1 MGTQPEPS
9 STPRTP
15 LNRERVVRAAV
26 ALADEA
32 GLEALSMRK
41 LGQRLGVEAMSLYN
55 HVANK
60 DDLLDGMIDV
70 VFSEI
75 DLPASDAGWRTAM
88 RQRAASVR
96 EALAR
101 HPWATGLMELRTT
114 PGPTS
119 LRHHEAV
126 LDCLREAGFSIENAT
141 HAYWLLDSYIYGFAI
156 QEASLPFGTPE
167 ELAEMAEIVLPRVP
181 AETYP
186 RLNEAAAAALA
197 SGDDYTHEFEFGLD
211 LILDGLERLLDSAR
225 ESGATVH

>member
-1 MGTQPEPS
+1 VGAQADRRLEAEAALS
-9 STPRTP
+9 K
-15 LNRERVVRAAV
+15 ERVLRAAI
-26 ALADEA
+26 ALADRE
-32 GLEALSMRK
+32 GLEALTMR
-41 LGQRLGVEAMSLYN
+41 RLAREVDAGTMTLY
-55 HVANK
+55 HYVASK
-60 DDLLDGMIDV
+60 EYLLDGMVDV

-75 DLPASDAGWRTAM
+75 DLPPNDAGWRAAM

-141 HAYWLLDSYIYGFAI
+141 HAYWLLDSYIYGLAI

-167 ELAEMAEIVLPRVP
+167 ELAEMAEVVLPRVP
-181 AETYP
+181 AEEYP
-186 RLNEAAAAALA
+186 RLNEAAAAALE
-197 SGDDYTHEFEFGLD
+197 SGSDYTDEFEFGLD
-211 LILDGLERLLDSAR
+211 LILDGLERLRS
-225 ESGATVH
+225 SV

>member
-9 STPRTP
+9 AAPRTP

-26 ALADEA
+26 ALADDA

-75 DLPASDAGWRTAM
+75 ELPVVDVGWRTAM
-88 RQRAASVR
+88 SQRAASVR

-114 PGPTS
+114 HGPAS
-119 LRHHEAV
+119 LRHAEAV
-126 LDCLREAGFSIENAT
+126 LDSLREAGFSIEDAT
-141 HAYWLLDSYIYGFAI
+141 HAYWLLDSYIYGFVI
-156 QEASLPFGTPE
+156 QEAGLPFGTPE
-167 ELAEMAEIVLPRVP
+167 DLAEMAEIVLPQLSA
-181 AETYP
+181 AEYP
-186 RLNEAAAAALA
+186 RLNEAAAAGYA
-197 SGDDYTHEFEFGLD
+197 SGSDYTDEFEFGLD
-211 LILDGLERLLDSAR
+211 LMLDGLERLRST
-225 ESGATVH
+225 G

>member
-1 MGTQPEPS
+1 MGPQPES
-9 STPRTP
+9 GAAPRTP
-15 LNRERVVRAAV
+15 LSRERVVRAAV

-60 DDLLDGMIDV
+60 DDLLDGMVDV

-75 DLPASDAGWRTAM
+75 DLPAREADWRAAM
-88 RQRAASVR
+88 RLRAALVR

-101 HPWATGLMELRTT
+101 HPWATGLMELRTK
-114 PGPTS
+114 PGPAS

-126 LDCLREAGFSIENAT
+126 LDCLRAAGFSTEDAT

-167 ELAEMAEIVLPRVP
+167 ELAEMAEVVLPQVP
-181 AETYP
+181 AAQYP
-186 RLNEAAAAALA
+186 RLNEAAAAALE
-197 SGDDYTHEFEFGLD
+197 SGYDYTDEFEFGLD
-211 LILDGLERLLDSAR
+211 LILDGLERLRSP
-225 ESGATVH
+225 V

>member
-1 MGTQPEPS
+1 VGTHSEPS
-9 STPRTP
+9 SAPRTP

-26 ALADEA
+26 ALADDA

-60 DDLLDGMIDV
+60 DALLVGMIDV

-75 DLPASDAGWRTAM
+75 DLPVADVGWRRAM

-114 PGPTS
+114 HGPAS
-119 LRHHEAV
+119 LRHAEAV
-126 LDCLREAGFSIENAT
+126 LDCLRQAGFSIEDAT
-141 HAYWLLDSYIYGFAI
+141 HAFWLLDSYIYGFAI
-156 QEASLPFGTPE
+156 QEAGLPFGTPE
-167 ELAEMAEIVLPRVP
+167 ELAEMAEIVLPQVP
-181 AETYP
+181 AVEYP
-186 RLNEAAAAALA
+186 RLNEAAVAGYA
-197 SGDDYTHEFEFGLD
+197 SGSGYTDEFEFGLD
-211 LILDGLERLLDSAR
+211 LILDGLERLR
-225 ESGATVH
+225 NIG

>member
-1 MGTQPEPS
+1 
-9 STPRTP
+9 
-15 LNRERVVRAAV
+15 VRAAA

-60 DDLLDGMIDV
+60 DDLLDGMVDV

-101 HPWATGLMELRTT
+101 HPWATGLMELRTK
-114 PGPTS
+114 PGPAS

-126 LDCLREAGFSIENAT
+126 LECLRGAGFSIEDAT

-167 ELAEMAEIVLPRVP
+167 ELAEMAADVLPRIP
-181 AETYP
+181 AEQYP
-186 RLNEAAAAALA
+186 RLNEAAAVSLA
-197 SGDDYTHEFEFGLD
+197 SGSDYTDEFEFGLD
-211 LILDGLERLLDSAR
+211 LILDGLEQLRNAGGR
-225 ESGATVH
+225 G

>member
-26 ALADEA
+26 AFADDA

-70 VFSEI
+70 VFAEI
-75 DLPASDAGWRTAM
+75 DLPATDAGWRTAM
-88 RQRAASVR
+88 RQRAGAVR

-101 HPWATGLMELRTT
+101 HPWATGLMELRTK
-114 PGPTS
+114 PGPAS

-126 LDCLREAGFSIENAT
+126 LDCLRHAGFSVQDAT
-141 HAYWLLDSYIYGFAI
+141 HAYWILDSYIYGFAI

-167 ELAEMAEIVLPRVP
+167 ELAEMAEIVLPQVP
-181 AETYP
+181 AAEYP
-186 RLNEAAAAALA
+186 RLNEAAAASLEAHY
-197 SGDDYTHEFEFGLD
+197 DYTDEFEFGLD
-211 LILDGLERLLDSAR
+211 LILDGLERLRNASER
-225 ESGATVH
+225 P

>member
-1 MGTQPEPS
+1 MGRKPEPS
-9 STPRTP
+9 AAPRTP

-26 ALADEA
+26 ALADAA

-60 DDLLDGMIDV
+60 DDLLDGMVDIV
-70 VFSEI
+70 LSEI
-75 DLPASDAGWRTAM
+75 DPPANDAGWRTAM
-88 RQRAASVR
+88 SQRAASVR

-101 HPWATGLMELRTT
+101 HPWATGLMELRTK
-114 PGPTS
+114 PGPAS

-126 LDCLREAGFSIENAT
+126 LECLREAGFSIENAT

-167 ELAEMAEIVLPRVP
+167 ELAKMAEIVLPQVP
-181 AETYP
+181 AAEYP
-186 RLNEAAAAALA
+186 RLNEAAAASLE
-197 SGDDYTHEFEFGLD
+197 SGYDYTDEFEFGLD
-211 LILDGLERLLDSAR
+211 LILDGLERLRSPA
-225 ESGATVH
+225 

>member
-1 MGTQPEPS
+1 VGPQRES
-9 STPRTP
+9 GAAHRTP
-15 LNRERVVRAAV
+15 LNRERVVWAAV

-60 DDLLDGMIDV
+60 DDLLDGMVDV
-70 VFSEI
+70 VFSQI
-75 DLPASDAGWRTAM
+75 DLPASDADWGTAM
-88 RQRAASVR
+88 RQRAASLR

-101 HPWATGLMELRTT
+101 HPWATGLMELRTKH
-114 PGPTS
+114 GPAS

-126 LDCLREAGFSIENAT
+126 LECLRAAGFSTEDAT

-167 ELAEMAEIVLPRVP
+167 ELAEMAAVVLPQVP
-181 AETYP
+181 AADYP
-186 RLNEAAAAALA
+186 RLNEAAAAALEA
-197 SGDDYTHEFEFGLD
+197 GYDYTDEFEFGLE
-211 LILDGLERLLDSAR
+211 LILDGLERLRSP
-225 ESGATVH
+225 V